1 MIPVDATL
9 RRPSSFPFSG
19 RLIALPTSR
28 SLAVGQSLDLIDQIS
43 IDFPAMPDSIELAR
57 SAEYQVLSNVILP
70 DGVHQYKGT
79 RPMEIPFSFR
89 LHSFDQEFCPHGA
102 YSLLQVAARLHSFIL
117 PIDTT
122 GGNVSITAKAGVSG
136 SNTES
141 QQEAKAVTPDGGLG
155 FVATDNKNKIFNP
168 VTLRLELIFTGQT
181 TPGIACT
188 GYVREVNVKLNGPW
202 MRGPGKSAN
211 LPSSGDFSFVFVH
224 RPGHGNRFN
233 INTTNL
239 DLQPQAYASTVKEKF
254 YNTRSLVQVANYQGL
269 NDAAGG
275 GITSLPEQ
283 ATGSRIPNSAPSRAS
298 LLGQP

>member
-9 RRPSSFPFSG
+9 RRPASFPFSG

-28 SLAVGQSLDLIDQIS
+28 SLAVGQTLDLIDQIS

-79 RPMEIPFSFR
+79 RPLEIPFSFR
-89 LHSFDQEFCPHGA
+89 LHAFDQDYCPNGS
-102 YSLLQVAARLHSFIL
+102 YSLLQLAARLHSFIL
-117 PIDTT
+117 PIDTS
-122 GGNVSITAKAGVSG
+122 GGNVSITAQAGVSA
-136 SNTES
+136 SNTEG
-141 QQEAKAVTPDGGLG
+141 QQEAKAVAPDGGLG
-155 FVATDNKNKIFNP
+155 FAHIGGEKIFNP

-202 MRGPGKSAN
+202 LRGPGKSSN

-239 DLQPQAYASTVKEKF
+239 DTQPQAYAQTVKEKF

-283 ATGSRIPNSAPSRAS
+283 TTGSRIRLQSTQGANIINLTP
-298 LLGQP
+298 

>member
-1 MIPVDATL
+1 MIPTDATI
-9 RRPSSFPFSG
+9 RRPASFPFSG

-43 IDFPAMPDSIELAR
+43 IDFPAMPDTIELVR

-79 RPMEIPFSFR
+79 RPLEIPFSFR
-89 LHSFDQEFCPHGA
+89 LHSFDQDYCPNGA
-102 YSLLQVAARLHSFIL
+102 YTLLQLAARLHSFIL
-117 PIDTT
+117 PIDTS
-122 GGNVSITAKAGVSG
+122 GGNVSITAKAGVSP
-136 SNTES
+136 SNTEG
-141 QQEAKAVTPDGGLG
+141 QQEAKAVAPDGGIG
-155 FVATDNKNKIFNP
+155 FNHIGGEKIFNP

-188 GYVREVNVKLNGPW
+188 GYVREVSAKLNGPW
-202 MRGPGKSAN
+202 LRGPGKSSN
-211 LPSSGDFSFVFVH
+211 MPSSGDFSFIFVH

-233 INTTNL
+233 INTTNF
-239 DLQPQAYASTVKEKF
+239 DSQPQAYANTVKEKL

-275 GITSLPEQ
+275 GITSLPQ
-283 ATGSRIPNSAPSRAS
+283 QTTGSRIPNAAPSRAS
-298 LLGQP
+298 LLNR